1 MRTTIE
7 IDRRMLE
14 RAKRAL
20 EAKTYKQAI
29 ERALQQAIRQADLR
43 RLVDEL
49 EGSDLSWD
57 VDELLAYRRLGHG
70 DAA

>member
-20 EAKTYKQAI
+20 DAKTYKQAV
-29 ERALQQAIRQADLR
+29 ERALEQAIQQADLR
-43 RLVDEL
+43 QLVDEL
-49 EGSDLSWD
+49 EGSDLTWD
-57 VDELLAYRRLGHG
+57 LDELLAYRRLGRG